1 MIRTDLHMHT
11 CFCDGE
17 NTPEEMV
24 LAAIDRGMECIGFS
38 GHSHTPFD
46 ESWCMS
52 ESGTEE
58 YRREIKELK
67 EKYRNRI
74 VILCGIEQDFYSQLD
89 TEGFDYVIG
98 SVHYLKVGG
107 RFIPV
112 DESAEILK
120 KAAVDCFGG
129 DLLALAEEYYRTVS
143 GVVQKTGA
151 DIIGHFDLIT
161 KFLETDAIPD
171 ITDSR
176 YISAWKQ
183 AADRLLAAGRPFELN
198 TGAISRGYRTSPYP
212 DSPVLEYIRENG
224 GKIILSSDSHNRDT
238 IGFAFDRFEEFAT
251 EKTWIREK
259 TKAGAGNENTD

>member
-11 CFCDGE
+11 CFCDGK

-58 YRREIKELK
+58 YRKEIRALK

-74 VILCGIEQDFYSQLD
+74 VILCGIEQDFYSPQD
-89 TEGFDYVIG
+89 TGGFDYVIG
-98 SVHYLKVGG
+98 SVHYLKAGG
-107 RFIPV
+107 EFIPV

-120 KAAVDCFGG
+120 KAAVDYFDG
-129 DLLALAEEYYRTVS
+129 DLCALAEEYYRTVS
-143 GVVQKTGA
+143 CVLEKTGA

-171 ITDSR
+171 IADPR

-183 AADRLLAAGRPFELN
+183 AADRLIAAGRPFELN

-212 DSPVLEYIRENG
+212 GNPILEYILENG
-224 GKIILSSDSHNRDT
+224 GKILLSSDSHSKDT
-238 IGFAFDRFEEFAT
+238 IGFEFDRFEEFAT
-251 EKTWIREK
+251 EKTWIGEK
-259 TKAGAGNENTD
+259 T